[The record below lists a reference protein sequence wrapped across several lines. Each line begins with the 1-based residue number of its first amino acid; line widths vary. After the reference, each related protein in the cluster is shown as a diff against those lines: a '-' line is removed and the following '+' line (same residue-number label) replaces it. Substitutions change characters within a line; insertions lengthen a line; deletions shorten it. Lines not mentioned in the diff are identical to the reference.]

1 MPGDGLLLAWALALT
16 PLAGIAWHA
25 AGAPISV
32 VLGAVVPAVGYLGV
46 LLWLARR
53 ADVPLQTH
61 AIAFTVVWAAGV
73 AAPAAA
79 VVNDVLQGLVGAGGQ
94 LVSVAAVPAVE
105 ETAKAAILIALVAVW
120 RTQVRGLRA
129 GVVAGALVGLG
140 FGFSENVEYFL
151 LARVQDGTTGL
162 ARAILVRGF
171 LEGAVHPV
179 FAAST
184 GAGLGLGRAVP
195 RRWRLRPALAGL
207 GAAVA
212 QHALWNGVASPVVSG
227 ILCNGVSPS
236 GACRGSPPSGRLLV
250 AVPIVVA
257 TALAPG
263 VLTLAALARRA
274 RSTAPR
280 A

>member
-1 MPGDGLLLAWALALT
+1 MPGDGVLLGWILALA

-32 VLGAVVPAVGYLGV
+32 VLGALVPAVGYLGV
-46 LLWLARR
+46 LVWLARR
-53 ADVPLQTH
+53 ADVPLRTH
-61 AIAFTVVWAAGV
+61 ATAFAVVWAAGV

-79 VVNDVLQGLVGAGGQ
+79 VVNDVVQGLVGAGAP

-105 ETAKAAILIALVAVW
+105 ETAKAAILVALVAGW
-120 RTQVRGLRA
+120 RTEVRGLPA

-151 LARVQDGTTGL
+151 LARVQEGAGGL

-184 GAGLGLGRAVP
+184 GAGLGRGRLPA
-195 RRWRLRPALAGL
+195 ALAGL
-207 GAAVA
+207 SAAVA
-212 QHALWNGVASPVVSG
+212 QHALWNGVASPLVSE

-236 GACRGSPPSGRLLV
+236 RACRGSPAAGRLLV

-263 VLTLAALARRA
+263 VLTLAALARR
-274 RSTAPR
+274 SGSPAPR